1 MNILKQCIFV
11 GLFSFF
17 LALKAVGQVTVNVSD
32 DLNNLIS
39 VLSEYPQAETPI
51 IETLAK
57 RGIVFTNVRSADT
70 CRPREVHE
78 GTRAVIEYLRRRRN
92 GT

>member
-39 VLSEYPQAETPI
+39 VLSEYPQVETPI

-57 RGIVFTNVRSADT
+57 RGIVFTNVRPSDT
-70 CRPREVHE
+70 CRPREAHE
-78 GTRAVIEYLRRRRN
+78 GTRAVIEYLRRRAS
-92 GT
+92 GI